1 MSSRNGFTLVELMVV
16 VIIIG
21 ILAALAIPSY
31 TNTRENAYDRESFS
45 VLKLIRVDNKQYYAR
60 SIHFY
65 PPTGSSSSL
74 GDINGNLSI
83 DLDGTH
89 WVYTITQGGTGYSAT
104 AVRASRTWTV
114 TNAPADPTCSGT
126 CI

>member
-16 VIIIG
+16 VIVIG

-31 TNTRENAYDRESFS
+31 TNTREKTYDREAFS
-45 VLKLIRVDNKQYYAR
+45 GLKLIRVANKQYYAR

-65 PPTGSSSSL
+65 PPTGSASL
-74 GDINGNLSI
+74 GAINGNLSI

-89 WVYTITQGGTGYSAT
+89 WVYTITAGGTGYSAT